1 MQRILSL
8 LGLSILG
15 TATVL
20 FGSSAPAA
28 PAPLKTASAAPM
40 REEAIGL
47 PPPLAPGAVD
57 LGPLQA
63 MAPLTIR
70 IVLKPRDPGRLA
82 SFVAAVATPS
92 SASYRDYLAPGE
104 FGAKFGQ
111 PTAVLD
117 AVLGTLRALGLRPG
131 RPTPDRLVIPLS
143 TTAHRAERAFGL
155 GISRY
160 RLASGRIVFANSSP
174 PKLPA
179 SIAGA
184 VEAVIGLDDLM
195 RERPGGWGER
205 ASGGWGER
213 APGGSGGRAP
223 ASSSPLS
230 VRSAGHGPAACS
242 SALSVGAAT
251 AGDLASAY
259 GLKGL
264 YSDGDLGQGESVAL
278 FETAAFSASD
288 VSTYQACY
296 GTKASV
302 KTVAVDGG
310 GSIGSG
316 TLEAT
321 ADIEDVIGLAPDA
334 RILVY
339 EAPNVLEPDYIDN
352 WTRIV
357 DDDTAQV
364 VSTSWLSCEAS
375 DPRGYLTAEN
385 TLLEQAAAQGQTVLA
400 AAGDWGSEG
409 CDTLTGATTLEVGDT
424 ASQPYATGVGGTEWP
439 GSTRTGETTWN
450 GQHGSGGGGIS
461 WVWPMPSWQQGPGV
475 INSYSSGAPCAATA
489 GYCRQV
495 PDVSALAGHPHYTFY
510 CTAGDCSSIGG
521 WGYFWGT
528 SFAAPLWASAVAL
541 SDEYCAGAPPAGF
554 LDPALYELA
563 SSSPPPFN
571 DITTGNNDFTG
582 TNAGDY
588 PATVGYDLATGL
600 GTPVFATGSSVP
612 GLTAYLCE
620 MATPTPTTTRIT
632 SVTKKAAVGELI
644 SFAVEVAAPVTQ
656 AGAATPSGS
665 VQIGGK
671 EGKCTGKLSG
681 SGGIARASCRIRAS
695 TPRKAFF
702 LAGYSGDSRFRP
714 SRTPS
719 PTTVEVAKA
728 TSKTALRLSMSK
740 VTYGREHS
748 VVLEVT
754 VTPEFAGAPAGSVVV
769 SSGRTVLCRI
779 TALVKD
785 KGHCSP
791 RATALPAGSFAIRA
805 SYAGNADFD
814 SSRSSAAKLTVVKA
828 RARSGPRSLSRPG
841 PTGGSLRLRRR

>member
-20 FGSSAPAA
+20 FMSSALAA
-28 PAPLKTASAAPM
+28 PTPSTAASPAPM

-47 PPPLAPGAVD
+47 PPPLPPGAMD

-63 MAPLTIR
+63 TAPLTIR

-82 SFVAAVATPS
+82 SFVAAVATPG

-104 FGAKFGQ
+104 FGATFGQ

-117 AVLGTLRALGLRPG
+117 AVLGTLHALGLRPG
-131 RPTPDRLVIPLS
+131 PPTPDRLVIPLS

-205 ASGGWGER
+205 ASGG
-213 APGGSGGRAP
+213 SDGRAP
-223 ASSSPLS
+223 ASSSPHS

-259 GLKGL
+259 GLQGL
-264 YSDGDLGQGESVAL
+264 YSDGDLGRGESVAL

-302 KTVAVDGG
+302 TTVAVDGG
-310 GSIGSG
+310 GSIGYG

-339 EAPNVLEPDYIDN
+339 EAPNALEPDYIDN

-357 DDDTAQV
+357 DDDDAQV

-375 DPRGYLTAEN
+375 DPPGYLTAEN

-400 AAGDWGSEG
+400 AAGDSGSEG
-409 CDTLTGATTLEVGDT
+409 CDTLTGATTLEVDDT

-439 GSTRTGETTWN
+439 NMTRTGETTWN

-461 WVWPMPSWQQGPGV
+461 WVWPMPSWQQGQGV
-475 INSYSSGAPCAATA
+475 INSYSSGAPCAATT
-489 GYCRQV
+489 GYCREV

-510 CTAGDCSSIGG
+510 CTAGDCSSIDG

-600 GTPVFATGSSVP
+600 GSPVFATGSSVP

-632 SVTKKAAVGELI
+632 SVTKKAAIGELI

-665 VQIGGK
+665 VRIRGK
-671 EGKCTGKLSG
+671 GGKCTGKLSG
-681 SGGIARASCRIRAS
+681 SGGIARASCQIRAS
-695 TPRKAFF
+695 TPGKAFF

-714 SRTPS
+714 SKTPS
-719 PTTVEVAKA
+719 PTMVEVAKA
-728 TSKTALRLSMSK
+728 TSKTALRLSTAE

-748 VVLEVT
+748 VVFEVT

-779 TALVKD
+779 VALVKD
-785 KGHCSP
+785 KGDCSP

-814 SSRSSAAKLTVVKA
+814 PSQSSAAKLRVVKA
-828 RARSGPRSLSRPG
+828 PARSGAGAL
-841 PTGGSLRLRRR
+841 